1 MTSPFKRNKTEI
13 SFETKNTKNQEKSPT
28 RGETALSNDSKEEQK
43 QNSEASLDLGL
54 QISARAN
61 DTEQKWKDHPIP
73 KEY

>member
-1 MTSPFKRNKTEI
+1 MTSPFRKNKTEI
-13 SFETKNTKNQEKSPT
+13 SFETPNTKNQDKSPA
-28 RGETALSNDSKEEQK
+28 RCEKALSNESNEEQK

>member
-1 MTSPFKRNKTEI
+1 MTSPFKKNKTEI
-13 SFETKNTKNQEKSPT
+13 SFETPNTKNQEKGPT
-28 RGETALSNDSKEEQK
+28 RCEKALSNESNEEQK